1 MVSYKPTARPHFS
14 TAPLCR
20 AEGTSA
26 GREALRLARLAGD
39 KAQQVWPG
47 VGGAVKMGCLGW
59 EKNIVY
65 KCLSYTIQYH
75 TRSLFEM
82 YT

>member
-39 KAQQVWPG
+39 TAQQVWPG
-47 VGGAVKMGCLGW
+47 VGGGRKNGMFGMG
-59 EKNIVY
+59 KKY
-65 KCLSYTIQYH
+65 
-75 TRSLFEM
+75 SL
-82 YT
+82 